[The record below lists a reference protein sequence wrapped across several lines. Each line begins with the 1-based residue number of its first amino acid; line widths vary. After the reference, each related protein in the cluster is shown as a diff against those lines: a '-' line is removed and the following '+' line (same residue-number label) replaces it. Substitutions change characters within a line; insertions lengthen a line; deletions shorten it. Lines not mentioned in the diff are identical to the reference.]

1 MSYNMTKGL
10 FSVVVALY
18 GVEDYVD
25 TFFQSLERQTF
36 PFEDLDVVVVDDE
49 SPDGSYEIVKRWA
62 EKYPGVIRHTTQ
74 VNGGPGAARNTGLDM
89 VRNEWVTFAD
99 PDDALQADYFRNV
112 ANFLKRDT
120 HNSAAMLT
128 TRVMI
133 WNENQRRVTDTHPL
147 RRKYMFGE
155 RLVDLRKEPNNIQL
169 GGASIFLRRSV
180 LEAECLRFDERVK
193 PTFED
198 GEFIGRYLGSL
209 EDPIVGLIPSAR
221 YLYRKRGN
229 GTSLVQSGW
238 QVPERYDDIL
248 RYGYLGLLEGLKR
261 RLGAVPVWAQNMVL
275 YDLQWYFAEDR
286 SMNSK
291 TAWINREQKEI
302 FLALL
307 MRVVA
312 HIDRET
318 IDNFAVVPLDW
329 TTREALLVRY
339 KGHGLSVPRV
349 FKWSGAGVSPAQ
361 ILYTYSGAAPSER
374 FRVNGAEVEPTRTK
388 TVAYNYFGQNFF
400 MARSVWLPTDGTIE
414 VWLDGE
420 FVPFESPKRPGWT
433 RPLPAEG
440 KCRLG
445 PIRKPVQGQLPVLGA
460 VGRRVLAPA
469 SSIAK
474 KLDNR
479 LGIESI
485 VSGAARPAALRNV
498 VSRVAKRKVQ
508 STLSKRRHQA
518 DQKTVEWAL
527 SPANAAKFKDAWVI
541 MDRVDQADDN
551 GEHLYRHIAAKH
563 PEVNAWFLL
572 ERTSSDWARL
582 ESEGFKL
589 VEYGSRAAIAL
600 VLNATNL
607 ISSDATAE
615 VQYPIGR
622 GRYPMSDAKII
633 FLQHGVIT
641 QDLSRWVNPKPISLF
656 VTSTRPEYESIAGDN
671 SPYKFTDRETCLTG
685 LPRFDAL
692 QQKALAM
699 PVAKRN
705 VLLVTPTWRQELKT
719 KAGLATTSEERRTV
733 LEASEY
739 ARNWFGL
746 LRSPELKEYADRNN
760 LEIVYLPHPSFAD
773 FGEIEFPDYVRVH
786 RRADGSVQE
795 IFARSRVA
803 LTDYSSVA
811 FDLALIGSP
820 LVYFHF
826 DRGEIFNGKHNYRK
840 GYFEFDRDGLG
851 PVALSPDEVMHH
863 LADLAERNFER
874 HELYTLRTKQAF
886 AYLDD
891 GNSERVFQAI
901 KALNQPESV
910 SPAGSGN

>member
-1 MSYNMTKGL
+1 MTKGL

-36 PFEDLDVVVVDDE
+36 PFEDLDIIVVDDE
-49 SPDGSYEIVKRWA
+49 SPDGSYGIVKTWA
-62 EKYPGVIRHTTQ
+62 DKYPGVIRHTTQ

-99 PDDALQADYFRNV
+99 PDDALQSDYFQNV
-112 ANFLKRDT
+112 ANFLERDT
-120 HNSAAMLT
+120 NNSAAMLT

-133 WNENQRRVTDTHPL
+133 WNESQRRVSDTHPL

-169 GGASIFLRRSV
+169 GGASIFLKRAV
-180 LEAECLRFDERVK
+180 IEAESLRFDERVK

-198 GEFIGRYLGSL
+198 GEFIGRYLGACA
-209 EDPIVGLIPSAR
+209 DPIVGLIPSAR

-261 RLGAVPVWAQNMVL
+261 RIGTVPVWAQNMVL

-291 TAWINREQKEI
+291 TAWINDEQKQT
-302 FLALL
+302 FLSLL
-307 MRVVA
+307 MRVVV

-339 KGHGLSVPRV
+339 KGHGLSIPRV
-349 FKWSGAGVSPAQ
+349 FKWSAAGQSPAQ
-361 ILYTYSGAAPSER
+361 ILYTYSGTAPTER
-374 FRVNGAEVEPTRTK
+374 FRVNGTEVEPTRTK

-420 FVPFESPKRPGWT
+420 FVPFESPKRPGWS

-440 KCRLG
+440 KCKLS
-445 PIRKPVQGQLPVLGA
+445 PIRKPRQGSSPGLGV
-460 VGRRVLAPA
+460 VGRHVLAPA
-469 SSIAK
+469 TSIAK

-485 VSGAARPAALRNV
+485 VSGTAKPAALRNV
-498 VSRVAKRKVQ
+498 AIRVAKRKLQ
-508 STLSKRRHQA
+508 SALGHRRHLA
-518 DQKTVEWAL
+518 DQKTVDWAL
-527 SPANAAKFKDAWVI
+527 SPTNTAKFKDAWVI

-551 GEHLYRHIAAKH
+551 GEHLYRHVATNH

-572 ERTSSDWARL
+572 DRMSPDWGRL
-582 ESEGFKL
+582 ESEGFRL

-600 VLNATNL
+600 VLNAAYL
-607 ISSDATAE
+607 ISSDATAG

-622 GRYPMSDAKII
+622 GRYPMPDAKIV

-656 VTSTRPEYESIAGDN
+656 VTSTRPEYESIAGDK
-671 SPYKFTDRETCLTG
+671 SPYKFTERETCLTG

-692 QQKALAM
+692 QRKAQTV
-699 PVAKRN
+699 PPAKRN
-705 VLLVTPTWRQELKT
+705 TLLVTPTWRQELKT

-733 LEASEY
+733 LESSEY

-746 LRSPELKEYADRNN
+746 LRSPDLREYAERND
-760 LEIVYLPHPSFAD
+760 LEIVYLPHPSFAE
-773 FGEIEFPDYVRVH
+773 FGEIEFPDYVRIH
-786 RRADGSVQE
+786 RRTDGSVQDV
-795 IFARSRVA
+795 FATTRVA

-811 FDLALIGSP
+811 FDLALIGAP

-840 GYFEFDRDGLG
+840 GYFEFERDGLG
-851 PVALSPDEVMHH
+851 PVAFTQDEVMRH
-863 LADLAERNFER
+863 LSDLAERHFER
-874 HELYTLRTKQAF
+874 HETYALRTKQAF

-891 GNSERVFQAI
+891 GSSERVFNAI
-901 KALNQPESV
+901 KGLGQQELV
-910 SPAGSGN
+910 SPSKSGN